1 LCVYSLTTMYYIFIC
16 ISILLIIYILH
27 IYKPTLN
34 QFDFNNQFI
43 TKLSLI
49 RDKFIIFRC
58 FLSIF
63 MIYDVQKSM
72 IHVNTLKIR
81 GKLLYTYPTTHL
93 LFNYLLEPS

>member
-1 LCVYSLTTMYYIFIC
+1 MLD
-16 ISILLIIYILH
+16 

-34 QFDFNNQFI
+34 QFGFNNQFI

-58 FLSIF
+58 FLSMF

-81 GKLLYTYPTTHL
+81 GWDKTQLNSKKGIQYILDSFFALDLKKLIIL
-93 LFNYLLEPS
+93 LIISKQKEH